1 MTNKLWIAALLAAM
15 LMVACTQPEPV
26 VVVVTATPTPE
37 ERVDELARNVA
48 SPTPSPVA
56 IAPTPMPIRAP
67 SPTET
72 PTTVPTNPPTPV
84 PTDAPAPTNT
94 PTPVPTNTLTPVP
107 TSTPAPTNTP
117 TPLPTD
123 TPVPTQTPTP
133 VPTSTPAPTNT
144 PTPLPTDTPVPTQ
157 TPTPRPTDTPIP
169 TSTPTPIPTNTPT
182 PAPTS
187 TPTPTNTPVPS
198 VRLVLDA
205 ESTVVG
211 YWSDGTVDV
220 EVTATLRNEGA
231 LKLDRA
237 QDITAT
243 CIAEDDE
250 RRKCREKL
258 SLSLPDGF
266 APASES
272 FTLRLPMG
280 ATALNFDY
288 GEDAPLTLEMDV
300 PERILG
306 IGRDVWECYIDGRR
320 GSIVGYLDDHS
331 TCGGWYSNTVE
342 KWLNDVP
349 VKVWATGDPDHI
361 AVLETVLVELA
372 PILNLEF
379 KWVGAEQDA
388 DFKAYVGVSRSEA
401 DSFGVRD
408 PNSESIHAWGFAGT
422 NVGGSGEATGGGV
435 VIWDIDLSWHAS
447 RTTSTRDVT
456 IHEVLH
462 ALAPMRHPSRPASI
476 MGVAGARTWSPMDE
490 ALLRLNSHPLVRP
503 GMSMGEVRKVV
514 ILYDELLDYQELKQT
529 DRVPPALG
537 LVWRAYVALAE
548 GFASFHLSGGWID
561 RGCDLTFGV
570 RRGPIE
576 VSFGDL
582 SHWADDPSIIK
593 LDFQTDRFYIVHSED
608 DGWLHW
614 RLSPEG
620 AWELVPRETVDS
632 ANDYWLW
639 NGKLHRAIRS
649 VIIDASPED
658 IHVDKIDGNIH
669 LYVTL
674 DKSYIH
680 YQKWEDH
687 PIDKQLDLT
696 LVFDRATLA
705 LVGYTW
711 ELHRDPEEY
720 PGECLT
726 YREVATDGRF
736 SSDIEVPE
744 SIRKE
749 LD

>member
-1 MTNKLWIAALLAAM
+1 M
-15 LMVACTQPEPV
+15 PV
-26 VVVVTATPTPE
+26 
-37 ERVDELARNVA
+37 
-48 SPTPSPVA
+48 
-56 IAPTPMPIRAP
+56 
-67 SPTET
+67 
-72 PTTVPTNPPTPV
+72 
-84 PTDAPAPTNT
+84 
-94 PTPVPTNTLTPVP
+94 
-107 TSTPAPTNTP
+107 
-117 TPLPTD
+117 
-123 TPVPTQTPTP
+123 
-133 VPTSTPAPTNT
+133 
-144 PTPLPTDTPVPTQ
+144 
-157 TPTPRPTDTPIP
+157 
-169 TSTPTPIPTNTPT
+169 
-182 PAPTS
+182 
-187 TPTPTNTPVPS
+187 
-198 VRLVLDA
+198 VRLVLDV
-205 ESTVVG
+205 ESAVVG
-211 YWSDGTVDV
+211 YWSDGTADV
-220 EVTATLRNEGA
+220 EVTATLRNEGT
-231 LKLDRA
+231 LRHDRA
-237 QDITAT
+237 QHITAT
-243 CIAEDDE
+243 CNADGDE
-250 RRKCREKL
+250 SRDCRKDL
-258 SLSLPDGF
+258 SLSLPDGL

-272 FTLRLPMG
+272 FALRLPMG
-280 ATALNFDY
+280 ATTLNFDY
-288 GEDAPLTLEMDV
+288 GEDDPLTLDIDV

-306 IGRDVWECYIDGRR
+306 VDRDLWECYVDRR
-320 GSIVGYLDDHS
+320 GWDEDG
-331 TCGGWYSNTVE
+331 CGGWHRQTVA

-379 KWVGAEQDA
+379 EWVGAEQEA
-388 DFKAYVGVSRSEA
+388 DFKAYVGVSRSDA
-401 DSFGVRD
+401 DSFGIRD
-408 PNSESIHAWGFAGT
+408 PNNDLVHAWGFASA
-422 NVGGSGEATGGGV
+422 NVSGSGEATGGGI
-435 VIWDIDLSWHAS
+435 VIWDTVLSWHAS
-447 RTTSTRDVT
+447 RTTSIRDVT
-456 IHEVLH
+456 IHEALHVLGPIGH
-462 ALAPMRHPSRPASI
+462 STRPASI

-514 ILYDELLDYQELKQT
+514 ILYDELLDYQELEQTKQ
-529 DRVPPALG
+529 VPPALG

-582 SHWADDPSIIK
+582 SHWADDPSIIE

-620 AWELVPRETVDS
+620 AWEPVPWETVDS
-632 ANDYWLW
+632 ANEYWLW

-658 IHVDKIDGNIH
+658 IHVDKIDDKIH

-680 YQKWEDH
+680 YQQWEDH

-720 PGECLT
+720 SGECLT
-726 YREVATDGRF
+726 YREVATGGRF
-736 SSDIEVPE
+736 SPNMEVPE
-744 SIRKE
+744 SVRNDLVSTSKSQ
-749 LD
+749 

>member
-1 MTNKLWIAALLAAM
+1 M
-15 LMVACTQPEPV
+15 PV
-26 VVVVTATPTPE
+26 
-37 ERVDELARNVA
+37 
-48 SPTPSPVA
+48 
-56 IAPTPMPIRAP
+56 
-67 SPTET
+67 
-72 PTTVPTNPPTPV
+72 
-84 PTDAPAPTNT
+84 
-94 PTPVPTNTLTPVP
+94 
-107 TSTPAPTNTP
+107 
-117 TPLPTD
+117 
-123 TPVPTQTPTP
+123 
-133 VPTSTPAPTNT
+133 
-144 PTPLPTDTPVPTQ
+144 
-157 TPTPRPTDTPIP
+157 
-169 TSTPTPIPTNTPT
+169 
-182 PAPTS
+182 
-187 TPTPTNTPVPS
+187 
-198 VRLVLDA
+198 VRLVLNA
-205 ESTVVG
+205 ESAVVG
-211 YWSDGTVDV
+211 YWSDVTADV
-220 EVTATLRNEGA
+220 QVTATLRNEGT
-231 LKLDRA
+231 LRLDRA
-237 QDITAT
+237 QDIMAT
-243 CIAEDDE
+243 CIADGDE
-250 RRKCREKL
+250 SRDCREDL
-258 SLSLPDGF
+258 SLSLSDGF
-266 APASES
+266 APASKN

-280 ATALNFDY
+280 ATTLTFDY
-288 GEDAPLTLEMDV
+288 GQDDPLTLDIDV

-306 IGRDVWECYIDGRR
+306 VDRDLWECYIDRR
-320 GSIVGYLDDHS
+320 GWDEDG
-331 TCGGWYSNTVE
+331 CGGWHRQTVA

-361 AVLETVLVELA
+361 AVLEAVLVELA

-379 KWVGAEQDA
+379 EWVGAEQEA

-408 PNSESIHAWGFAGT
+408 PDSEWIHFWGFAGA
-422 NVGGSGEATGGGV
+422 NVGGSGEATGGGI

-447 RTTSTRDVT
+447 RTTSIRDVT
-456 IHEVLH
+456 IHEALH
-462 ALAPMRHPSRPASI
+462 ALGPIGHSTRPASI

-503 GMSMGEVRKVV
+503 GMWMDEVRKVV

-529 DRVPPALG
+529 ERVPPALG

-593 LDFQTDRFYIVHSED
+593 LDFQTDRFYIVYSED
-608 DGWLHW
+608 DGWLSW

-620 AWELVPRETVDS
+620 AWEPVPGETVDA

-658 IHVDKIDGNIH
+658 IHIDKIDGNIH

-696 LVFDRATLA
+696 LVFDGATLA

-720 PGECLT
+720 SGDCLT

-736 SSDIEVPE
+736 STDIEVPE
-744 SIRKE
+744 SIRNE
-749 LD
+749 LAASP